1 MQGVEKNCF
10 GDVELCVTNSSS
22 FSPLLYLID
31 GVTSTLL
38 QFFFLLATRHPKQ
51 RPHEHVEV
59 TLFRKILRNIFFNIF
74 FPQERVECQDRM
86 ERRAIRD
93 RVALER
99 QQVVR
104 DLVIKGDLSTW
115 LDQRLNELQHC
126 QVFYTSQ
133 KENVKAMH

>member
-1 MQGVEKNCF
+1 
-10 GDVELCVTNSSS
+10 
-22 FSPLLYLID
+22 
-31 GVTSTLL
+31 
-38 QFFFLLATRHPKQ
+38 
-51 RPHEHVEV
+51 
-59 TLFRKILRNIFFNIF
+59 
-74 FPQERVECQDRM
+74 M

-104 DLVIKGDLSTW
+104 DLMIKGDLSTW

-133 KENVKAMH
+133 KENVKATRQQLIIVTSHWIKYNFS